1 LAALLGR
8 ELLLEL
14 SAVTGRSPG
23 VVDKLVILWFSLFV
37 KRDSLW
43 PLLYGKGVVWGVEV
57 ACVHNSCLH
66 DVKKKKTKKT
76 CLFCTIHPKV
86 LAGVLLGA
94 LSLW

>member
-1 LAALLGR
+1 
-8 ELLLEL
+8 
-14 SAVTGRSPG
+14 
-23 VVDKLVILWFSLFV
+23 
-37 KRDSLW
+37 
-43 PLLYGKGVVWGVEV
+43 V